1 METCDGGREGEGDGR
16 EGKQTH
22 TLVGHHQVRKTL
34 RENKSTVS
42 TKKGIMGKGVC
53 LFCLTDTQA
62 SPEGGDAHSTEVRG
76 V

>member
-1 METCDGGREGEGDGR
+1 M
-16 EGKQTH
+16 
-22 TLVGHHQVRKTL
+22 